1 MILELKNQSLDILVK
16 KGKEVY
22 LVIGFLIALLS
33 GALMSVQGV
42 FNTQVTKTTGM
53 WVSNAWV
60 QLSAFLLCVVVWF
73 VMGRDSLVT
82 IAKVEPK
89 YMLLG
94 GVIGA
99 GITWT
104 VIKSMEQLGPAKAAL
119 LIVIAQLTVAYVIE
133 LFGMFGVDKTPF
145 EWRRVIGLFIALI
158 GVAIFQWK

>member
-1 MILELKNQSLDILVK
+1 M
-16 KGKEVY
+16 
-22 LVIGFLIALLS
+22 IGFLIALLS

-53 WVSNAWV
+53 WVSNGWV
-60 QLSAFLLCVVVWF
+60 QFSAFLLCLAVWM
-73 VMGRDSLVT
+73 VAGRDSILT
-82 IAKVEPK
+82 LAKVEPK
-89 YMLLG
+89 YVLLG

-119 LIVIAQLTVAYVIE
+119 LIVISQLIVAYLIE
-133 LFGMFGVDKTPF
+133 LFGLFGVDKEPL
-145 EWRRVIGLFIALI
+145 EWRKVIGMVIALI

>member
-1 MILELKNQSLDILVK
+1 M
-16 KGKEVY
+16 
-22 LVIGFLIALLS
+22 IGFLIALLS

-53 WVSNAWV
+53 WVSNGWV
-60 QLSAFLLCVVVWF
+60 QFSAFLLCLAAWLVA
-73 VMGRDSLVT
+73 GRDSILT
-82 IAKVEPK
+82 LTKVEPK
-89 YMLLG
+89 FVLLG

-119 LIVIAQLTVAYVIE
+119 IIVISQLIVAYLIE
-133 LFGMFGVDKTPF
+133 LFGLFGVDKEPL
-145 EWRRVIGLFIALI
+145 EWRKVIGMVIALI

>member
-1 MILELKNQSLDILVK
+1 M
-16 KGKEVY
+16 
-22 LVIGFLIALLS
+22 IGFLIALLS

-53 WVSNAWV
+53 WVSNGWV
-60 QLSAFLLCVVVWF
+60 QFSAFLLCLAVWL
-73 VMGRDSLVT
+73 VAGRDSILT
-82 IAKVEPK
+82 LTKVEPK
-89 YMLLG
+89 YVLLG

-119 LIVIAQLTVAYVIE
+119 LIVISQLIVAYLIE
-133 LFGMFGVDKTPF
+133 LFGLFGVDKEPL
-145 EWRRVIGLFIALI
+145 EWRKVIGMVIALI

>member
-1 MILELKNQSLDILVK
+1 MA
-16 KGKEVY
+16 
-22 LVIGFLIALLS
+22 GFLIALLS

-60 QLSAFLLCVVVWF
+60 QLTAFALCLVLWLAT
-73 VMGRDSLVT
+73 GRDSVVS

-94 GVIGA
+94 GIIGA

-104 VIKSMEQLGPAKAAL
+104 VIKSMASLGPAKAAL
-119 LIVIAQLTVAYVIE
+119 LIVIAQLVVAYIIE
-133 LFGMFGVDKTPF
+133 LLGLFGVDKQPLD
-145 EWRRVIGLFIALI
+145 WRKIGGLVVALI
-158 GVAIFQWK
+158 GIAIFQWD

>member
-1 MILELKNQSLDILVK
+1 M
-16 KGKEVY
+16 
-22 LVIGFLIALLS
+22 IGFFIALVS

-53 WVSNAWV
+53 WVSNGWV
-60 QLSAFLLCVVVWF
+60 QLSAFAVCLVAWF
-73 VMGRDSLVT
+73 IAGRDDVMT

-119 LIVIAQLTVAYVIE
+119 LIVISQLIIAYVIV
-133 LFGMFGVDKTPF
+133 LLGLFGVDKQPVD
-145 EWRRVIGLFIALI
+145 WRKIGGMALALI
-158 GVAIFQWK
+158 GVAIFQWER

>member
-1 MILELKNQSLDILVK
+1 M
-16 KGKEVY
+16 
-22 LVIGFLIALLS
+22 IGFFIALLS

-60 QLSAFLLCVVVWF
+60 QLTAFAVCLAAWF
-73 VMGRDSLVT
+73 IAGRDNVMSVS
-82 IAKVEPK
+82 KVEPK
-89 YMLLG
+89 YVLLG

-99 GITWT
+99 GITLT

-119 LIVIAQLTVAYVIE
+119 LIVIAQLIVAYVIE
-133 LFGMFGVDKTPF
+133 LLGLFGVDKEPI
-145 EWRRVIGLFIALI
+145 EWRKVIGMGIALI